1 VATRMVLEDAAPVP
15 LWCSSGRRCSRAVA
29 YLPTRACRTL
39 KRLLELSKACAWLH
53 VRTQFMA
60 LPRRPRRR
68 STCGSDRRVMRPAQ
82 SGDGPGGGSQRGGNH
97 RAAASALSSG
107 RVLKAMA
114 ASGAPRCMALITASK
129 STRCLGGRRTPAPM
143 TTQL

>member
-1 VATRMVLEDAAPVP
+1 MVLEDAATVP

-39 KRLLELSKACAWLH
+39 KRLLELSKVCALH

-82 SGDGPGGGSQRGGNH
+82 SGDGPGGGSQRGATTHLLQRKRNAG
-97 RAAASALSSG
+97 AYLLSAHARRQS
-107 RVLKAMA
+107 RVGVIDGFGVVTDEQN
-114 ASGAPRCMALITASK
+114 SHHYHT
-129 STRCLGGRRTPAPM
+129 
-143 TTQL
+143 